1 MFAALEAIKNTFFS
15 IKPVP
20 STVANQVDAITN
32 IVDDDN
38 DSTTEPI
45 IDQSE
50 PIATTETVEVFDKRP
65 YIVTNLASGEPED
78 FHYLQGENLSQSY
91 DFCLNKT
98 PVVKIYI
105 CMVGLDFQCNYSGE
119 HLPFLRFLMEYGQTT
134 IDFPK
139 CEIMCNSA
147 HDSQPDEAKIAEMD
161 VYFHNECKKRLLD
174 FFVIEGQ
181 MEKMGDIVEL
191 LNKSYRG
198 YKEMGEGQLVA
209 VFDITGFSN
218 IPLRKSANPVWI
230 VLDDLDNQVLPFSP
244 KVLQFFK
251 ENEYMKQIRDPL
263 NNLVETPKSLYLYD
277 QTNNRFMMKSEKSE
291 WLDARTLHPIY
302 GNFYYFKPMNTSIRT
317 GLNSSGSDTSNDLKQ
332 SSQGDAVLNPH
343 MYKSLTIGKTETPQV
358 LNAYRKCVVFLKNY
372 ADFLENDESISLI
385 GEHIPES
392 AKSVGGNSDISLGAV
407 GVDDLELSDGSDA
420 EEEPQD
426 NHLGEYARENRSSK
440 NEDSSHIF
448 RSFTKENDKSE
459 IQNNLPFVSLIM
471 FSEKGEYMYCVKTE
485 SIFAEL

>member
-15 IKPVP
+15 IKPVT
-20 STVANQVDAITN
+20 STVANQVDAITS

-50 PIATTETVEVFDKRP
+50 PIATTETVQVFDKRP

-98 PVVKIYI
+98 PIVKIYI

-119 HLPFLRFLMEYGQTT
+119 HLPFLRFLMEYGQTI

-147 HDSQPDEAKIAEMD
+147 PDSESDEAKIAEMD
-161 VYFHNECKKRLLD
+161 IYFHNECKKRLLD
-174 FFVIEGQ
+174 FFAIEGQ
-181 MEKMGDIVEL
+181 LTKTGDVGEL
-191 LNKSYRG
+191 LKKSYRG
-198 YKEMGEGQLVA
+198 YKEIGEGEIVA
-209 VFDITGFSN
+209 VFDITGFLN
-218 IPLRKSANPVWI
+218 IPLRKSANPVWM
-230 VLDDLDNQVLPFSP
+230 VLDDLENQVLPFSP

-277 QTNNRFMMKSEKSE
+277 TENARFMMKSEKSE
-291 WLDARTLHPIY
+291 WLDARTLHYIY
-302 GNFYYFKPMNTSIRT
+302 GNFYYFKP
-317 GLNSSGSDTSNDLKQ
+317 
-332 SSQGDAVLNPH
+332 
-343 MYKSLTIGKTETPQV
+343 LTIGKSETPQV
-358 LNAYRKCVVFLKNY
+358 LNAYRKCIVFLKNY
-372 ADFLENDESISLI
+372 ADFLENNESNSLI
-385 GEHIPES
+385 GEHIPEP
-392 AKSVGGNSDISLGAV
+392 AKSVGGNNSDISLGE
-407 GVDDLELSDGSDA
+407 VDANDLELSNDSDV
-420 EEEPQD
+420 EDQSQD
-426 NHLGEYARENRSSK
+426 NNLGEY
-440 NEDSSHIF
+440 
-448 RSFTKENDKSE
+448 DKSE

-471 FSEKGEYMYCVKTE
+471 FSEKGEHTYCVKTE

>member
-1 MFAALEAIKNTFFS
+1 MGIDIYSSIVSLNIFVILYSTKHINRLYIYKYNTMFAALEAIKNTFFS
-15 IKPVP
+15 IKPVT
-20 STVANQVDAITN
+20 STVANQVDAITS

-78 FHYLQGENLSQSY
+78 FHYLQGENLSQTY

-98 PVVKIYI
+98 SVVKIHI

-119 HLPFLRFLMEYGQTT
+119 HLPFLRFLMEYGQTI
-134 IDFPK
+134 IDFTK
-139 CEIMCNSA
+139 CEIMCNSEQA
-147 HDSQPDEAKIAEMD
+147 SEPDESKIAEMD
-161 VYFHNECKKRLLD
+161 IYFHNECKKRLLD

-181 MEKMGDIVEL
+181 LEKMGDVGEL
-191 LNKSYRG
+191 LNKSYLG

-209 VFDITGFSN
+209 VFDITSFLN

-230 VLDDLDNQVLPFSP
+230 VLNDLENQVLPFSP

-277 QTNNRFMMKSEKSE
+277 TENTKFMMKSEKSE
-291 WLDARTLHPIY
+291 WLDARSLHPIY
-302 GNFYYFKPMNTSIRT
+302 GNFYYFKP
-317 GLNSSGSDTSNDLKQ
+317 
-332 SSQGDAVLNPH
+332 
-343 MYKSLTIGKTETPQV
+343 LTIGKSETPQV

-372 ADFLENDESISLI
+372 ADFLENDESIVLN
-385 GEHIPES
+385 GEQIPES
-392 AKSVGGNSDISLGAV
+392 AKSIGGNNSDISLGDV
-407 GVDDLELSDGSDA
+407 DVDDLELSDDSDV
-420 EEEPQD
+420 ETQSQN

-471 FSEKGEYMYCVKTE
+471 FSEKGEHTYCVKTE